1 MPDFDLNQPINW
13 EHIQEFDGLV
23 INLNYDLSGMKV
35 MTIDHNLSFFYLL
48 VLFSAQGFHG
58 AGDNEVVNH
67 GGGDEDDKQLG
78 QGNGGTHDMIGLAG
92 THDMLRVASR
102 G

>member
-13 EHIQEFDGLV
+13 EHIQDFDGLV
-23 INLNYDLSGMKV
+23 IDLNYDFEW
-35 MTIDHNLSFFYLL
+35 DE
-48 VLFSAQGFHG
+48 
-58 AGDNEVVNH
+58 GDNEVVNH